1 MAKASVNKAS
11 ASTGAVK
18 PRRVRTTSPNAS
30 AMTINT
36 KDLSIVAQN
45 AIAEVLRIV
54 EDGGIPLVTGDKE
67 FLTTSEAAQVLY
79 VTRPTILSWIDEGRL
94 SSHLVGTHRRL
105 VTAEVHELRTQIRK
119 RQLAALEFLINS

>member
-11 ASTGAVK
+11 VSTGVVK
-18 PRRVRTTSPNAS
+18 PRRVRTPSIDAG

-36 KDLSIVAQN
+36 KDLPVAAQN

-54 EDGGIPLVTGDKE
+54 ANGGTPLVTGDKE
-67 FLTTSEAAQVLY
+67 FLTTSEAANILN
-79 VTRPTILSWIDEGRL
+79 VTRPTIISWIDEGRL

-105 VTAEVHELRTQIRK
+105 STSEVHELRTQIRK
-119 RQLAALEFLINS
+119 RQLAAIELLINS